1 MDMRCSVRKHLALRL
16 LLEERQRRL
25 AKLGDVLSGEARE
38 EMQVLVQC
46 GGGRSRRHGHVAR
59 ARDGAQPGLGG
70 HLADEHSELESFQE
84 EEEEEEEEEEL
95 PVSSASCVL
104 STYATRLKA
113 SGSRA

>member
-70 HLADEHSELESFQE
+70 HLADEQTLSLRASKKKKKKKKKKKSFQCR
-84 EEEEEEEEEEL
+84 L
-95 PVSSASCVL
+95 PHVSLAL
-104 STYATRLKA
+104 MPP
-113 SGSRA
+113 G